1 MHDMFFCDSIV
12 DPTPKTKE
20 TNETCFLFFCIFPQW
35 RCYEIVKD
43 HQYPIVMRENTSPI
57 CHPIDIYQFMHL
69 YLTGSSSHLVLA
81 GLDWI
86 VGRVNFAQNARQKS
100 HHRNSRKWPKK
111 EEEKVSY
118 TDPTPND
125 LAGQKRMQYKTT
137 PHIWYVIKKRGES
150 KVIYVLSLE
159 FSFSLTLR
167 TKMHCQFG
175 NNSDRLTKMFSL
187 FWWIPFQG
195 WNNEPCKHLS
205 TKKKNHI
212 CQIQRM

>member
-1 MHDMFFCDSIV
+1 MKHVSSFFASFPNGDVMKLS
-12 DPTPKTKE
+12 KTINIPLSWEKIHRQSAIP
-20 TNETCFLFFCIFPQW
+20 L
-35 RCYEIVKD
+35 
-43 HQYPIVMRENTSPI
+43 
-57 CHPIDIYQFMHL
+57 IYQFMHL